1 MKRYLALAC
10 LWPGLLVA
18 QELAKNGG
26 AEALQKWHEGQVAIG
41 NINLLT
47 RADRAEQT
55 QAALG
60 ELERREQLMLQA
72 YANVDRIVDSLGF
85 DADYIKAAGVERRR
99 RVAIDERSSS
109 YLDSVRRTA
118 EPIAVLTVLEL
129 RRDCVDR
136 FAEEA
141 RTLKHTWKEMLTRWQ
156 RELDRSKGGDKAN
169 VAYFERLV
177 NLGRGVVE
185 FERKRAAEMKAES
198 EMLAR
203 QIEAAKPQ
211 DEAFQPSVRP

>member
-10 LWPGLLVA
+10 LWPALLTA

-26 AEALQKWHEGQVAIG
+26 AAALQKWHEGQVAIG

-47 RADRAEQT
+47 RADRAEQA
-55 QAALG
+55 QRALE
-60 ELERREQLMLQA
+60 ELERREQLMFQA
-72 YANVDRIVDSLGF
+72 YASVTKIMGASALDS
-85 DADYIKAAGVERRR
+85 AYIKATGVERRK
-99 RVAIDERSSS
+99 RVEIDERSSAH
-109 YLDSVRRTA
+109 LDSVRRTA

-129 RRDCVDR
+129 RRDCADR

-141 RTLKHTWKEMLTRWQ
+141 RTLRHTWKVMLKRWQ
-156 RELDRSKGGDKAN
+156 RELDRSKDGNKAN
-169 VAYFERLV
+169 IDYVERLV
-177 NLGRGVVE
+177 TLGRGVVE
-185 FERKRAAEMKAES
+185 FEGKRAAELKAES

-211 DEAFQPSVRP
+211 